1 MTTIGQSAYAPMA
14 ATYRNWL
21 RDQAIANPV
30 AAQQARYGADPA
42 QLAYWSLGLQSADDW
57 TTGTN
62 PFAEFLGGNIAA
74 QGTWNP
80 MGMTAGDWATRAG
93 NVGTTLGL
101 QGNDLTEA
109 QMSIQDRFGG
119 IGGDT
124 TAQQAIQNQAAL
136 VNQAVLGKTPM
147 ALRGETSN
155 ILQRLFDQWYGQEGT
170 DENASYLNWA
180 RTAPGGAFA
189 RFNVPTT

>member
-1 MTTIGQSAYAPMA
+1 MTTIGQSAYSPMA

-21 RDQAIANPV
+21 QTQALANPFM
-30 AAQQARYGADPA
+30 AQQARFGVDPA
-42 QLAYWSLGLQSADDW
+42 QLAYWSLGLQSDSDW
-57 TTGTN
+57 APGTN
-62 PFAEFLGGNIAA
+62 PIAEFLGGDITGQA
-74 QGTWNP
+74 TWNP
-80 MGMTAGDWATRAG
+80 VGMSAADWATRAG

-101 QGNDLTEA
+101 SGPDLTNE
-109 QMSIQDRFGG
+109 QISIQDRFGG

-136 VNQAVLGKTPM
+136 VNQAVLGRTPM

-155 ILQRLFDQWYGQEGT
+155 ILRRLFDQWYGQEGT

-180 RTAPGGAFA
+180 RTAPGGVFA

>member
-1 MTTIGQSAYAPMA
+1 MTTISQSAYSPMA

-21 RDQAIANPV
+21 RSQDIANPF

-42 QLAYWSLGLQSADDW
+42 QLAYWSLGLQSDKDW
-57 TTGTN
+57 SAGTN
-62 PFAEFLGGNIAA
+62 PFAEFLGGGITG

-80 MGMTAGDWATRAG
+80 MGMTSDDWATRAKQ
-93 NVGTTLGL
+93 VGLALGL
-101 QGNDLTEA
+101 TDDLTES

-124 TAQQAIQNQAAL
+124 TAQQATQNQAAL
-136 VNQAVLGKTPM
+136 VNQAVLGRTPM

-170 DENASYLNWA
+170 AENASYLNWA

-189 RFNVPTT
+189 QFNVPTA